1 MTANQ
6 IEYAKHLETGRHN
19 RVSERHEHQDVQ
31 SRRMTAEANQRNATT
46 NWFAAQEQQRHNYNT
61 ESATFAANAELVR
74 HNMESEKV
82 AGLQASETARH
93 NKATERT
100 ALYGA
105 INQATYWNR
114 TASAKLQEIGVA
126 QRNADTNRMQAESA
140 KMQAH
145 AAATNAA
152 TRQSE
157 LAESIRRNSL
167 DYNARMANV
176 NLGYGQLSELNRSN
190 VVREMETARH
200 NVEAE
205 KVATSQAMSSA
216 RQADAAKQN
225 AETGRTKANIDRY
238 NATSNRIN
246 AYANVGRAAGSVISG
261 VARSLTGLR

>member
-61 ESATFAANAELVR
+61 ESATFAANAEVERHNRESERLTGSQLSESVR
-74 HNMESEKV
+74 HN
-82 AGLQASETARH
+82 R
-93 NKATERT
+93 ATERT

-105 INQATYWNR
+105 VSQSNYWNR
-114 TASAKLQEIGVA
+114 SIGAKLKEISVA
-126 QRNADTNRMQAESA
+126 ERNADTNRMQAESSRV
-140 KMQAH
+140 QAR
-145 AAATNAA
+145 AAARNAA

-167 DYNARMANV
+167 DYSAKMAQV
-176 NLGYGQLSELNRSN
+176 NLGYGQLAETTRSN
-190 VVREMETARH
+190 QARETENLRH
-200 NVEAE
+200 NVESE

-261 VARSLTGLR
+261 VARSLTGLH